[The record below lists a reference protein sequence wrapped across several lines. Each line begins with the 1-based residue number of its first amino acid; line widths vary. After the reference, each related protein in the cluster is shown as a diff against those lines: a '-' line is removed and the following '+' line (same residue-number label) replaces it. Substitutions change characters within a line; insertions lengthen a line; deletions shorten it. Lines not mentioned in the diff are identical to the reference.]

1 MFHHRLERQIRKLI
15 PPELAGNESLQSFL
29 KAIHESYVHHDKD
42 RSLSEHAFQINEKEY
57 ENINKRLLD
66 LTSELEEKVLERTR
80 EIQTMARFP
89 LESPNPNFRVSKDG
103 VIQYKNPAAEELNEF
118 FYKGLYYTPEAFF
131 HNILSEIDKNG
142 TLEVDCGT
150 QNLLFHYSS
159 TAESHDILFYGTNVS
174 ERNILRQRAYDNF
187 YRLSNFLEST
197 DDAYYV
203 IYSKFT
209 EKSFVTSK
217 WAQIYGF
224 NPNSVKNI
232 IEERAKYIR
241 KDFQNDYNAIFK
253 DLTLGDKVNLG
264 YCAINGKTGQEFW
277 LQEIVSKQND
287 AITGDEI
294 ISGRITNVTTQHNY
308 SMQLKES
315 EERFKLLMDTA
326 PVMVWVSNEHN
337 IIEYSNLAANE
348 MLAKPFTDI
357 IGQKEFER
365 FVHPDDRSIA
375 IGQWNAKLAKRKI
388 SEIEF
393 RLLDKDGHYRN
404 VYQRAVPRYYKDG
417 NFAGFIGVFFDLT
430 KEKSFQKELYEE
442 KEKLELLSQNSPD
455 TVILLDRN
463 GKIEYASPSIN
474 RTLGYRPEELLDRSV
489 FSLMKKNSEEVSF
502 LKKSLALGKKPKLN
516 RMEYQMVAK
525 NGSLLWVESVMTFI
539 QGGDKREG
547 KVLLHNRDIH
557 KVKLAE
563 NAMRESEQKFRGLFE
578 NMELGV
584 MEVDLGERI
593 VWVNKAFEVMSG
605 YSLRQLKGK
614 IASELFLNAKD
625 IEVMREVN
633 KNRVKKSESLY
644 EVKFRQK
651 NGKFLEVV
659 ISGSATI
666 DNNGEVKGSV
676 GIHWDVTS
684 IRETQRKLDQ
694 ERLDKQHE
702 IIQASLAA
710 EERQKEILGRDLHDG
725 VGQMLTYTSL
735 YLQMAAN
742 EEKYDPNAFLSAR
755 YKILNI
761 LDEVRRISRSLI
773 PPALTDLGL
782 KEALIEMMN
791 QYTAVKYMD
800 FNLNFKVPRMEK
812 MDFNAQTTLYRIVQ
826 EMTNNTLKYADAT
839 RVDISLSCKGLKFIL
854 KYQDNGK
861 GFNME
866 KIKLGVG
873 LKSITSRVKFYNG
886 EVDLNSSPNNGVQY
900 LIEIPLIN
908 LQKK

>member
-1 MFHHRLERQIRKLI
+1 MFHHRLQRQIRKLI
-15 PPELAGNESLQSFL
+15 PPDLAGDESLQPFL
-29 KAIHESYVHHDKD
+29 KAIHESYAHHDKD

-57 ENINKRLLD
+57 EDINMRLLQ
-66 LTSELEEKVLERTR
+66 LTAELEQKVEERTR
-80 EIQTMARFP
+80 EIQTIARFP
-89 LESPNPNFRVSKDG
+89 LESPNPNFRVSIDG
-103 VIQYKNPAAEELNEF
+103 VIQYKNPAAEELKEF
-118 FYKGLYYTPEAFF
+118 FYKGLHYTPQAFF
-131 HNILSEIDKNG
+131 QNILSEIGKNG

-150 QNLLFHYSS
+150 KNMLFQYSS
-159 TAESHDILFYGTNVS
+159 TPESNDILFYGTNVS
-174 ERNILRQRAYDNF
+174 ERNVLRQRAYDNF

-203 IYSKFT
+203 IYSKYT

-232 IEERAKYIR
+232 FEERAKLIR
-241 KDFQNDYNAIFK
+241 KDFRKEYNKIFK
-253 DLTLGDKVNLG
+253 DLALGDKVNLG
-264 YCAINGKTGQEFW
+264 YCAINSKTGQEFW

-294 ISGRITNVTTQHNY
+294 ISGRITNVTTQHYY

-315 EERFKLLMDTA
+315 EARFKLLMDTA
-326 PVMVWVSNEHN
+326 PVMVWVSNEDH
-337 IIEYSNLAANE
+337 IIEYSNIAANE
-348 MLAKPFTDI
+348 MLAKPFNQI
-357 IGQKEFER
+357 VGQKEFER
-365 FVHPDDRSIA
+365 YVHPDDRHEA
-375 IGQWNAKLAKRKI
+375 IDQWNAKLARRKI

-404 VYQRAVPRYYKDG
+404 VYQRAVPRYYNDG

-430 KEKSFQKELYEE
+430 KEKVLQTQLYEE
-442 KEKLELLSQNSPD
+442 KEKLEILSQNSPD
-455 TVILLDRN
+455 TVILLDRK

-474 RTLGYRPEELLDRSV
+474 RTLGYRPEELLDKSV
-489 FSLMKKNSEEVSF
+489 YSLLKKNSEAVAF
-502 LKKSLALGKKPKLN
+502 LKKSLALGEKPKLN

-525 NGSLLWVESVMTFI
+525 NGSLLWVESVLTFI
-539 QGGDKREG
+539 HGGDKQGG
-547 KVLLHNRDIH
+547 KILLHNRDISL
-557 KVKLAE
+557 VKQAE
-563 NAMRESEQKFRGLFE
+563 DALRESEQKFRGLFE
-578 NMELGV
+578 HMQLGV
-584 MEVDLGERI
+584 MEVDLDEKI
-593 VWVNKAFEVMSG
+593 VWVNKAFETMSG
-605 YSLRQLKGK
+605 YTFRQLKGK
-614 IASELFLNAKD
+614 IASQVFLDEKD
-625 IEVMREVN
+625 SRAMSEVN
-633 KNRVKKSESLY
+633 QKRVEKKESLY
-644 EVKFRQK
+644 EVRFRHK
-651 NGKFLEVV
+651 NGKFKEVV

-666 DNNGEVKGSV
+666 DNKGAVKGSV

-684 IRETQRKLDQ
+684 IRETQRKLEQ
-694 ERLDKQHE
+694 ERLNKQHE

-742 EEKYDPNAFLSAR
+742 AEKYDPNAFLAAR

-761 LDEVRRISRSLI
+761 LEEVRRISRSLI

-791 QYTAVKYMD
+791 QYSAVKYMD
-800 FNLNFKVPRMEK
+800 FNLNFKVPQVEK
-812 MDFNAQTTLYRIVQ
+812 LDFNAQTTLYRIIQ

-839 RVDISLSCKGLKFIL
+839 QVDISLSCKGSKFIL
-854 KYQDNGK
+854 KYKDNGR
-861 GFNME
+861 GFSME

-886 EVDLNSSPNNGVQY
+886 DVDINSSPNNGVQY